1 MPAKKKNNSKSSSKS
16 QTTKKKGAKKGRCKK
31 TSKNQ
36 LSEREQKIQEIKKM
50 LIEQREKLLQ
60 EAESALNTL
69 PEESAFP
76 DMGDQASVEV
86 DRNFMLRLRGREQKL
101 LKKIE
106 LAIEKI
112 DNGTYGICE
121 VCGCE
126 IGIKRLEA
134 RPVTTMCIECKT
146 EQEEEEKLLE
156 A

>member
-1 MPAKKKNNSKSSSKS
+1 MPAKKKNNSKSSSKK
-16 QTTKKKGAKKGRCKK
+16 QTSKKGTKKGRCQK

-36 LSEREQKIQEIKKM
+36 LNEREQKIQEIKKT

-76 DMGDQASVEV
+76 DMGDQASAEV

>member
-1 MPAKKKNNSKSSSKS
+1 MPAKKKNNSKSSSKR
-16 QTTKKKGAKKGRCKK
+16 QTTKKGAKKGRCKK

-36 LSEREQKIQEIKKM
+36 LSEREQKIQEIKKT

-76 DMGDQASVEV
+76 DMGDQASAEV

>member
-1 MPAKKKNNSKSSSKS
+1 MAKKKAPRKTQKG
-16 QTTKKKGAKKGRCKK
+16 KKCAEDKETLEQK
-31 TSKNQ
+31 
-36 LSEREQKIQEIKKM
+36 ERERRIQEIRKR
-50 LIEQREKLLQ
+50 LIEERERLLK
-60 EAESALNTL
+60 EAETALNAL
-69 PEESAFP
+69 PEEELYA
-76 DMGDQASVEV
+76 DMGDQAQS
-86 DRNFMLRLRGREQKL
+86 DLDKNFMLRLRSREQKL

-146 EQEEEEKLLE
+146 EQEEEERLME
-156 A
+156 S